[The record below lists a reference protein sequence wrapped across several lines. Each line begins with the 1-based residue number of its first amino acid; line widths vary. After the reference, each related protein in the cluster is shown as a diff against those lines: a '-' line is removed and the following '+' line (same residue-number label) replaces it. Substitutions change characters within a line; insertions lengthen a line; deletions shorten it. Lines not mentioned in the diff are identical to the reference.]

1 MDVYLQLFCIHCFVH
16 KLIIMHS
23 FIKLLGRKNKLHV
36 NQNYGGTIKCVF
48 IVFIIVY
55 VKPTNIVNVTT
66 IKNTK
71 PYFEDRFEL
80 C

>member
-1 MDVYLQLFCIHCFVH
+1 MLIKITVEQLSVCF
-16 KLIIMHS
+16 
-23 FIKLLGRKNKLHV
+23 F
-36 NQNYGGTIKCVF
+36 
-48 IVFIIVY
+48 VFIIVY